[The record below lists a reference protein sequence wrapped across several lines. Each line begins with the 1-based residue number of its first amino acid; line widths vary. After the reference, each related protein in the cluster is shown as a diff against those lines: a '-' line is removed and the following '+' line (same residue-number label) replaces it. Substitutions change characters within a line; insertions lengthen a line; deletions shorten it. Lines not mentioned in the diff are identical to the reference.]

1 MHLVLVGNRSSNA
14 GPGMR
19 ARARDRTNQGELAMI
34 IDCHCHAGKGDI
46 LTAPWNTDAPLG
58 TYLRRAQRAGIART
72 VVFPVFQSDYS
83 TGNRNL
89 ARLVAMLP
97 GCLIGFGMVHA
108 GHDAGKV
115 RDMIQEAVLRYG
127 FRGVKVHGSEH
138 MPTREVCEAAREF
151 NLPLLVD
158 VAGRAHV
165 IDMLAPQYPDVN
177 FIIPHFG
184 SFADDWRAQQQVVDQ
199 LVRYPNV
206 YTDTSGVRRFD
217 YIVQAVKR
225 AGPHKVLFGSDGP
238 WLHPG
243 IELYKIRMLRLPV
256 SCEKLILGGN
266 AARLILSPHVGRRRS
281 AEAIYSLIRKTDERD
296 PRKPVRRVRMTTLG
310 EKRFYD

>member
-1 MHLVLVGNRSSNA
+1 
-14 GPGMR
+14 
-19 ARARDRTNQGELAMI
+19 MI

-46 LTAPWNTDAPLG
+46 MTAPWNTFAPLG
-58 TYLRRAQRAGIART
+58 AYLRRARRVGVTLT

-89 ARLVAMLP
+89 ARLVAILP
-97 GCLIGFGMVHA
+97 GCLIGFAMVHA
-108 GHDAGKV
+108 GRDAGQV
-115 RDMIQEAVLRYG
+115 REMIREAALRHG
-127 FRGVKVHGSEH
+127 FRGIKVHGAEH
-138 MPTREVCEAAREF
+138 MPTREVCETAREF

-165 IDMLAPQYPDVN
+165 IDMFAPQYPDVN
-177 FIIPHFG
+177 FIIAHFG

-243 IELYKIRMLRLPV
+243 VELYKIRMLRLPIE
-256 SCEKLILGGN
+256 CEKLILGGN
-266 AARLILSPHVGRRRS
+266 AARLILSPHVGRRRKS
-281 AEAIYSLIRKTDERD
+281 NERGAL
-296 PRKPVRRVRMTTLG
+296 KPVRRVRMTTLG
-310 EKRFYD
+310 EERIYA